1 LFLAYLCRSV
11 AAFGRTLLNPKL
23 KENKDMAKMGKYC
36 KAYPI
41 TRLRAYPH
49 WSENTTNSR
58 METQVID
65 DKESEVRRAL
75 GDDDYLYLQEN
86 FVVTDGIF
94 IDQHIIFDNVT
105 DEWKEF
111 CKNVLAFNENG
122 HQWPQAQEASPGEGG
137 G

>member
-1 LFLAYLCRSV
+1 
-11 AAFGRTLLNPKL
+11 
-23 KENKDMAKMGKYC
+23 
-36 KAYPI
+36 
-41 TRLRAYPH
+41 
-49 WSENTTNSR
+49 
-58 METQVID
+58 
-65 DKESEVRRAL
+65 
-75 GDDDYLYLQEN
+75 
-86 FVVTDGIF
+86 VTDGIF